1 MKTQKD
7 STFNKQIEVTKG
19 KLLGEE
25 HGMGE
30 GEGNGM
36 GEGGGGREGSRH
48 ELGQRMLRHTVLFD

>member
-7 STFNKQIEVTKG
+7 NTFNKQIEVTKG

-30 GEGNGM
+30 GEGV
-36 GEGGGGREGSRH
+36 GGGKGREGSRH
-48 ELGQRMLRHTVLFD
+48 ELGQGMLRHTVLFD

>member
-30 GEGNGM
+30 GEGG
-36 GEGGGGREGSRH
+36 GGGGGGREGSRH